1 MIAGS
6 IHRRRIIMPLLILAV
21 AAALAVWGSQ
31 QSQRTTEQVRRMV
44 QQVCYEIAHDGDATQ
59 QLAGTDPM
67 VARPLRSRL
76 RNLLDEQ
83 ALDTLEIDVAAGDV
97 DEIGSARQPATH
109 IAVIRVAGT
118 ERLGLRLLHSGEDAP
133 ITVIGFWTP

>member
-1 MIAGS
+1 M
-6 IHRRRIIMPLLILAV
+6 RRLFANPRLVIMPVVIVAV
-21 AAALAVWGSQ
+21 AAALAIWESQ
-31 QSQRTTEQVRRMV
+31 QTPQTTEQVRRMV

-97 DEIGSARQPATH
+97 DEIGSAQQPATH

>member
-1 MIAGS
+1 
-6 IHRRRIIMPLLILAV
+6 MPVAIVAV

-31 QSQRTTEQVRRMV
+31 QSQRTTEQVRGMV
-44 QQVCYEIAHDGDATQ
+44 QQVCYEMAHDGDATQ

-67 VARPLRSRL
+67 VARPLCSRL
-76 RNLLDEQ
+76 RDLLDEQ

-97 DEIGSARQPATH
+97 DEIGPAQQPATH

-118 ERLGLRLLHSGEDAP
+118 ERLGLRLLHSGEDAQ

>member
-1 MIAGS
+1 M
-6 IHRRRIIMPLLILAV
+6 RRLFANPRLVVMPLLILAV
-21 AAALAVWGSQ
+21 AGSLAVWGSQ
-31 QSQRTTEQVRRMV
+31 QRQRTTEQVREMV
-44 QQVCYEIAHDGDATQ
+44 QQVCYEMAHDGDATQ
-59 QLAGTDPM
+59 QLAATDPL

-83 ALDTLEIDVAAGDV
+83 ALDTLEIHVAAGDV

-118 ERLGLRLLHSGEDAP
+118 DRLGLRLLHSGEDEP

>member
-1 MIAGS
+1 M
-6 IHRRRIIMPLLILAV
+6 RRLFANPRLVIMPVVIVAV
-21 AAALAVWGSQ
+21 AAALAIWESQ
-31 QSQRTTEQVRRMV
+31 QTPRTTEQVRRMV

-59 QLAGTDPM
+59 HLAGTDPM
-67 VARPLRSRL
+67 VARPLCSRL
-76 RNLLDEQ
+76 RDLLDEQ

-97 DEIGSARQPATH
+97 DEIGSAQQPATH